1 LEWLVKKETLQDE
14 IWLTIGQA
22 AERLGVHPTTLR
34 RWADEGDIPIMI
46 TPGGHRR
53 FSVTDIDR
61 FKDERHRLR
70 VVAGLEKIWAEH
82 ALTRARAEVVSNREK
97 ELLLPFD
104 EQEREHKRLLGRRM
118 MGLLLQYVSIGE
130 GGEGILEEARAI
142 GREHAENALNLGLP
156 VSDALRVSMFF
167 RDAVLEA
174 ALDLPEKAHVHTGAN
189 LELVRRINTLLN
201 VVQLAITERYD
212 LEIDR

>member
-1 LEWLVKKETLQDE
+1 MKETLQDE
-14 IWLTIGQA
+14 VWLTIGQA
-22 AERLGVHPTTLR
+22 AARLGVHPTTLR
-34 RWADEGDIPIMI
+34 RWADDGDIPIMI

-53 FSVTDIDR
+53 FSVSDIDR
-61 FKDERHRLR
+61 FQGERHRLR
-70 VVAGLEKIWAEH
+70 VVAGLERIWADH
-82 ALTRARAEVVSNREK
+82 ALSRARAEVMSQQEE
-97 ELLLPFD
+97 ELLSPFD
-104 EQEREHKRLLGRRM
+104 EQEREHKRRLGRRM

-142 GREHAENALNLGLP
+142 GKEHAENALSLGLP

-189 LELVRRINTLLN
+189 LDLVRRINTLLN

-212 LEIDR
+212 LEMER

>member
-1 LEWLVKKETLQDE
+1 
-14 IWLTIGQA
+14 
-22 AERLGVHPTTLR
+22 
-34 RWADEGDIPIMI
+34 MI

-53 FSVTDIDR
+53 FSLSDIDR
-61 FKDERHRLR
+61 FKEERHRLR

-82 ALTRARAEVVSNREK
+82 ALIRARAEVVSQREG

-104 EQEREHKRLLGRRM
+104 EGEREHKRLLGRRM

-130 GGEGILEEARAI
+130 GGEGILEEASAI
-142 GREHAENALNLGLP
+142 GKEHAENALNLGLP

-189 LELVRRINTLLN
+189 LDLVRRINTLLN

-212 LEIDR
+212 LEMER

>member
-1 LEWLVKKETLQDE
+1 MKKDTLQDE
-14 IWLTIGQA
+14 VWLAIGQA

-34 RWADEGDIPIMI
+34 RWADDGDIPIMI

-61 FKDERHRLR
+61 FKEERHRLR
-70 VVAGLEKIWAEH
+70 VVSGLEKIWVDH
-82 ALTRARAEVVSNREK
+82 ALTRARAEVVNHREE
-97 ELLLPFD
+97 ELLSPFD

-118 MGLLLQYVSIGE
+118 MSLLLQYVSIGE

-142 GREHAENALNLGLP
+142 GKEHAENALNLDLP
-156 VSDALRVSMFF
+156 VSDALRVAMFF

-189 LELVRRINTLLN
+189 LDLVRRINTLLN
-201 VVQLAITERYD
+201 VVQLAITEQYD
-212 LEIDR
+212 LEMDW

>member
-1 LEWLVKKETLQDE
+1 MKETVQDN

-22 AERLGVHPTTLR
+22 ADKLGVHPTTLR
-34 RWADEGDIPIMI
+34 RWADDGDIPIMI

-61 FKDERHRLR
+61 FKEQRHRLR
-70 VVAGLEKIWAEH
+70 VVAGLEQLWAEH
-82 ALTRARAEVVSNREK
+82 ALTRARAEVVIHEEE
-97 ELLLPFD
+97 ELLSPFD

-118 MGLLLQYVSIGE
+118 MGLLLQYVSLAE
-130 GGEGILEEARAI
+130 GGEGILEEAREI
-142 GREHAENALNLGLP
+142 GREHAENALGLGLP
-156 VSDALRVSMFF
+156 ASDALRVSMFF

-189 LELVRRINTLLN
+189 LKLVRRINTLLS

-212 LEIDR
+212 MEMANK

>member
-1 LEWLVKKETLQDE
+1 VKETLQDE
-14 IWLTIGQA
+14 VWLTIGQA

-53 FSVTDIDR
+53 FSVSEIDR
-61 FKDERHRLR
+61 FQDERHRLR
-70 VVAGLEKIWAEH
+70 VVAGLERIWADH
-82 ALTRARAEVVSNREK
+82 ALTRARAEVMSQQEE
-97 ELLLPFD
+97 ELLSPFD
-104 EQEREHKRLLGRRM
+104 EQEREHKRHLGRRM
-118 MGLLLQYVSIGE
+118 MGLLLQYVSIRE
-130 GGEGILEEARAI
+130 GGEGILDEARAI

-189 LELVRRINTLLN
+189 LDLVRRINTLLN

-212 LEIDR
+212 LEMDRS

>member
-1 LEWLVKKETLQDE
+1 MKKTLQDN

-34 RWADEGDIPIMI
+34 RWADDGDIPIMI

-61 FKDERHRLR
+61 FKEQRHRLR
-70 VVAGLEKIWAEH
+70 VVAGLEQLWAEH
-82 ALTRARAEVVSNREK
+82 ALTRARAEVVTHQEE
-97 ELLLPFD
+97 ELLTPFN
-104 EQEREHKRLLGRRM
+104 EQEREHKRLLGRRL
-118 MGLLLQYVSIGE
+118 MGLLLQYVSISV
-130 GGEGILEEARAI
+130 GGEEILEEAREI
-142 GREHAENALNLGLP
+142 GREHAEDALELGLP
-156 VSDALRVSMFF
+156 VSDSLRVSMFF
-167 RDAVLEA
+167 RDAMLEA
-174 ALDLPEKAHVHTGAN
+174 ALELPEKANVHTGAN

-212 LEIDR
+212 VEMANR

>member
-1 LEWLVKKETLQDE
+1 MKGTLQE
-14 IWLTIGQA
+14 NIWLTIGQA
-22 AERLGVHPTTLR
+22 ADKLGVHPTTLR
-34 RWADEGDIPIMI
+34 RWADDGDIPIMI

-61 FKDERHRLR
+61 FKEQRHRLR
-70 VVAGLEKIWAEH
+70 VVAGLEQLWAEH
-82 ALTRARAEVVSNREK
+82 ALTRARAEVVIHEEE
-97 ELLLPFD
+97 ELLSPFD

-118 MGLLLQYVSIGE
+118 MGLLLQYVSLAE
-130 GGEGILEEARAI
+130 GGEGILEEAREI
-142 GREHAENALNLGLP
+142 GREHAENALGLGLP
-156 VSDALRVSMFF
+156 TSDALRVSMFF

-189 LELVRRINTLLN
+189 LKLVRRINTLLS

-212 LEIDR
+212 MEMANK

>member
-1 LEWLVKKETLQDE
+1 MKGTLQE
-14 IWLTIGQA
+14 NIWLTIGQA
-22 AERLGVHPTTLR
+22 ADKLGVHPTTLR
-34 RWADEGDIPIMI
+34 RWADDGDIPIMI

-61 FKDERHRLR
+61 FKEQRHRLR
-70 VVAGLEKIWAEH
+70 VVAGLEQLWAEH
-82 ALTRARAEVVSNREK
+82 ALTRARAEVVIHEEE
-97 ELLLPFD
+97 ELLSPFD

-118 MGLLLQYVSIGE
+118 MGLLLQYVSLAE
-130 GGEGILEEARAI
+130 GGEGILEEAREI
-142 GREHAENALNLGLP
+142 GREHAENALGLGLP
-156 VSDALRVSMFF
+156 ASDALRVSMFF

-189 LELVRRINTLLN
+189 LKLVRRINTLLS

-212 LEIDR
+212 MEMANK

>member
-1 LEWLVKKETLQDE
+1 MQKDTLQE
-14 IWLTIGQA
+14 EVWLTIGEA
-22 AERLGVHPTTLR
+22 ADRLGVHPSTLR
-34 RWADEGDIPIMI
+34 RWADEGDIPLMI

-53 FSVTDIDR
+53 FSSADVDR

-70 VVAGLEKIWAEH
+70 VVTGLEKIWAEH
-82 ALTRARAEVVSNREK
+82 ALTKARAEVVSQK
-97 ELLLPFD
+97 EEDLLLPFD
-104 EQEREHKRLLGRRM
+104 EREREHKRRLGRRM

-130 GGEGILEEARAI
+130 GGEVILEEARSI
-142 GREHAENALNLGLP
+142 GREHAENALSLGLP

-174 ALDLPEKAHVHTGAN
+174 ALDLPQKAHVHAGAN
-189 LELVRRINTLLN
+189 LDLVRRINTLLN

-212 LEIDR
+212 LEMGR

>member
-1 LEWLVKKETLQDE
+1 MKEDNLQDT
-14 IWLTIGQA
+14 IWLSIGEA
-22 AERLGVHPTTLR
+22 AERLGIHPSTLR
-34 RWADEGDIPIMI
+34 RWADDGDIPFMI

-53 FSVTDIDR
+53 FSAEEIDR

-70 VVAGLEKIWAEH
+70 VVAGMEKIWAEH
-82 ALTRARAEVVSNREK
+82 ALTRARAEVVNQKEG

-104 EQEREHKRLLGRRM
+104 EQEREHKRRLGRRM
-118 MGLLLQYVSIGE
+118 MGLLLQYVSVGE
-130 GGEGILEEARAI
+130 GGDGILEEARSI

-189 LELVRRINTLLN
+189 IDLVRRINTLLN

-212 LEIDR
+212 QEMGR

>member
-1 LEWLVKKETLQDE
+1 MKGTLQDS

-22 AERLGVHPTTLR
+22 AEMLGVHPTTLR
-34 RWADEGDIPIMI
+34 RWADDGDIPIMI

-53 FSVTDIDR
+53 FSVKDIDR
-61 FKDERHRLR
+61 FKEQRHRLR
-70 VVAGLEKIWAEH
+70 VVAGLEQLWAEH
-82 ALTRARAEVVSNREK
+82 ALTRARAEGVTHQEE
-97 ELLLPFD
+97 ELLSPFD
-104 EQEREHKRLLGRRM
+104 EQEREHKRLMGRRL
-118 MGLLLQYVSIGE
+118 MGLLLQYVSIAE
-130 GGEGILEEARAI
+130 GGEGILEEAREI
-142 GREHAENALNLGLP
+142 GREHAENALGLGLP
-156 VSDALRVSMFF
+156 TSDALRVSMFF

-212 LEIDR
+212 MEMANR

>member
-1 LEWLVKKETLQDE
+1 MRKETLQDE

-22 AERLGVHPTTLR
+22 AERLGVHSTTLR

-82 ALTRARAEVVSNREK
+82 ALTRARAEVVSHREE

-118 MGLLLQYVSIGE
+118 MGLLLQYVSIRE

-174 ALDLPEKAHVHTGAN
+174 ALDLPEKAHVHTSAN

-212 LEIDR
+212 LEMDR

>member
-1 LEWLVKKETLQDE
+1 MKKESLQEE
-14 IWLTIGQA
+14 IWLTIGRA
-22 AERLGVHPTTLR
+22 AERLGVHATTLR

-53 FSVTDIDR
+53 FSVSDIDR
-61 FKDERHRLR
+61 FKEERHRLR
-70 VVAGLEKIWAEH
+70 VVADLEKIWAEH
-82 ALTRARAEVVSNREK
+82 ALTKARAEVVSNK
-97 ELLLPFD
+97 EEDLLLPFD

-130 GGEGILEEARAI
+130 GGEGILEEAREI
-142 GREHAENALNLGLP
+142 GCEHAENALGLGLP
-156 VSDALRVSMFF
+156 SSDALRVAMFF

-212 LEIDR
+212 MEMANR

>member
-1 LEWLVKKETLQDE
+1 MKETLQDE
-14 IWLTIGQA
+14 VWLTIGQA

-34 RWADEGDIPIMI
+34 RWADDGDIPIMI

-53 FSVTDIDR
+53 FSVSEVDR
-61 FKDERHRLR
+61 FQDERHRLR
-70 VVAGLEKIWAEH
+70 VVAGLERIWADH
-82 ALTRARAEVVSNREK
+82 ALTKARAEVISHQE
-97 ELLLPFD
+97 EDLLSPFD
-104 EQEREHKRLLGRRM
+104 EQEREHKRRLGRRM
-118 MGLLLQYVSIGE
+118 MGLLLQYVSIAE
-130 GGEGILEEARAI
+130 GGEGILEEASAI
-142 GREHAENALNLGLP
+142 GKEHAENALALGLP

-189 LELVRRINTLLN
+189 LNLVRRINTLLN

-212 LEIDR
+212 QEMQR

>member
-1 LEWLVKKETLQDE
+1 MTKETLQDE
-14 IWLTIGQA
+14 VWLTIGQA

-34 RWADEGDIPIMI
+34 RWADDGDIPIMI

-53 FSVTDIDR
+53 FSVSELDR
-61 FKDERHRLR
+61 FQDERHRLR
-70 VVAGLEKIWAEH
+70 VVAGLERIWADH
-82 ALTRARAEVVSNREK
+82 ALTRARAEVISHQEE
-97 ELLLPFD
+97 ELLSPFD
-104 EQEREHKRLLGRRM
+104 EQEREHKRRLGRRM

-130 GGEGILEEARAI
+130 GGEGILEEASAI
-142 GREHAENALNLGLP
+142 GKEHAENALALGLP

-189 LELVRRINTLLN
+189 LNLVRRINTLLN

-212 LEIDR
+212 QEMER